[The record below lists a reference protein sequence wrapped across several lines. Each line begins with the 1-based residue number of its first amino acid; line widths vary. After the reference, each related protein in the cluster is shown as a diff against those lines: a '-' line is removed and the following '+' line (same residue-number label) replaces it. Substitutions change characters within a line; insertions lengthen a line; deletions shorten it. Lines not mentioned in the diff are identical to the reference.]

1 MQELNFR
8 RKRKSPGQKPRRQTK
23 GTKLRFEDRRK
34 KLYFEKRK
42 TGKRPVSIRRVLGLL
57 LQAEVVCA
65 AAVFLSVS
73 FGYRVSNAGDS
84 MNPVLKNGDV
94 VLVNRLIYEI
104 KDPSRG
110 DIVVFRPG
118 GDENS
123 HYSIKRI
130 VGLPGETGEQMLD
143 TIRFLNRLP
152 IRGIK
157 LQLLHVLSGTDLAED
172 YEKGYSRV
180 LAREE
185 YIELLIRCLEEL
197 RPDIV
202 IHRLT
207 GDGPKKLLIA
217 PQWSSAK
224 RSVLNTLHHEM
235 ALRRTWQGRL
245 YQTN

>member
-1 MQELNFR
+1 
-8 RKRKSPGQKPRRQTK
+8 
-23 GTKLRFEDRRK
+23 
-34 KLYFEKRK
+34 
-42 TGKRPVSIRRVLGLL
+42 
-57 LQAEVVCA
+57 
-65 AAVFLSVS
+65 
-73 FGYRVSNAGDS
+73 
-84 MNPVLKNGDV
+84 
-94 VLVNRLIYEI
+94 
-104 KDPSRG
+104 
-110 DIVVFRPG
+110 
-118 GDENS
+118 
-123 HYSIKRI
+123 
-130 VGLPGETGEQMLD
+130 MLD

-172 YEKGYSRV
+172 YEKGYFRV

>member
-57 LQAEVVCA
+57 LQAAVVCA

-130 VGLPGETGEQMLD
+130 VGLPGETVQIVDGKVYINGEEADKDIHVSDIAYAGVAEEPVELGED
-143 TIRFLNRLP
+143 EYFVIGDNTGVSDDSRTEDVGNVRLEDICGEAWFVANFGEDFGFIR
-152 IRGIK
+152 
-157 LQLLHVLSGTDLAED
+157 D
-172 YEKGYSRV
+172 
-180 LAREE
+180 
-185 YIELLIRCLEEL
+185 
-197 RPDIV
+197 
-202 IHRLT
+202 
-207 GDGPKKLLIA
+207 
-217 PQWSSAK
+217 
-224 RSVLNTLHHEM
+224 
-235 ALRRTWQGRL
+235 
-245 YQTN
+245 